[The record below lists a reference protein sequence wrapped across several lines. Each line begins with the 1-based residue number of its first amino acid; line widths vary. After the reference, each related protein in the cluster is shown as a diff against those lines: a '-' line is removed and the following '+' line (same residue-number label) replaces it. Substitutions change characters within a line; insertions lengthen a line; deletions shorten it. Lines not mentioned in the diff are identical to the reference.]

1 MSEAAL
7 APGAAQRREDGGARR
22 ARAPLVRVIGYA
34 RPFATL
40 VLLAAVLAVALG
52 GGRFARA
59 YLMKPILD
67 DVLLPQQALSAGS
80 YAPAWF
86 RDLPLVGSG
95 EKAAGAPRPAPD
107 ADDDARRE
115 ALDRH
120 VRESL
125 SGIVLAAVVL
135 VFWIP
140 LAMFARSYLVAWVLG
155 RVQIEIV
162 RDVCAKLLA
171 LPLGFHHGRSRGDV
185 LARALQDATAAQ
197 GAVKLL
203 LGDIIESALMIA
215 IGGAALFFISWRL
228 ALVSLVL
235 GPALF
240 GVITLMN
247 RRIKKSAR
255 RRQEKVGD
263 VTGRLVEILAGIK
276 VIKAFRTE
284 SAENAAFRR
293 ETRKLFRRS
302 LQAARNRVLAR
313 SLIAMLNNGLMIG
326 MLLLGIALVLSG
338 RFGLT
343 PGDLAAFAM
352 VMTTTYGPVRS
363 LARGWVQLMDAQPSA
378 ERFCAILDAPG
389 ETDDPPD
396 AVRIDGVHRGIALRG
411 VSFSYGR
418 ERVLDDVGFEVKAG
432 EVVALVGRT
441 GAGKTTL
448 TDLLMRFH
456 DPTAGAIEIDGINLR
471 RIERES
477 LLAQIAVVTQEPF
490 LFDDTIGDNIRY
502 GRNGASDEDVLEAA
516 RAAHVD
522 EFASALPDGYETEV
536 GPEGV
541 RLSAGQRQRIT
552 IARALLKN
560 PAILIFDEA
569 TSALDAKSELLVQ
582 DAIESLLGGRTVFVI
597 AHRLSTIRRADR
609 IVVLEAGRVSQMGPH
624 ADLIRES
631 GLYHELVDLQ
641 TAPGAG
647 F

>member
-34 RPFATL
+34 RPFAAL

-95 EKAAGAPRPAPD
+95 AKAAVAPRPAPD
-107 ADDDARRE
+107 TDDDARRE

-125 SGIVLAAVVL
+125 SSIVLAAVVL

-185 LARALQDATAAQ
+185 LSRALQDVNAAQ

-203 LGDIIESALMIA
+203 LGDLVESALMIA

-240 GVITLMN
+240 GVITIFN
-247 RRIKKSAR
+247 RRIEKSAR

-284 SAENAAFRR
+284 SA
-293 ETRKLFRRS
+293 
-302 LQAARNRVLAR
+302 AARNRVLAR

-456 DPTAGAIEIDGINLR
+456 DPTAGAIEIDGIDLR

-502 GRNGASDEDVLEAA
+502 GRIDASDENVLEAA

-522 EFASALPDGYETEV
+522 EFASALPDGYDTEV

-609 IVVLEAGRVSQMGPH
+609 IVVLDAGRVSQMGPH
-624 ADLIRES
+624 AELIRES